1 LLDKAEEHLAAVQK
15 ATPRNQALWQTWG
28 QLAIK
33 SQFQEKMLKVADQ
46 GLKELAFQ
54 PWDFMPL
61 ATELFIRGGELD
73 RAADCITK
81 LHQQEIS
88 PPTVAFLR
96 GLIALKKGEL
106 HGAVKSWRQ
115 SIELGNSSSQI
126 QLMLASALSDLG
138 DRQSSLRRLR
148 TFVSE
153 RPYSFEGRLALA
165 KLLARSGNWAE
176 TAEHARSA
184 EQLSPKN
191 LAPRLLHLQAR
202 AQLAAST
209 ADENTQTQM
218 WKDIE
223 TRLAELE
230 GAVGGAGAA
239 EVKFLKLQITML
251 RGKFAEAQELV
262 NQLKKEHPSKVRIA
276 MVEAEL
282 LAARQ
287 REDEAIILLNKTI
300 ETFPE
305 AVEPVTGL
313 AVLLDRKGEHEK
325 CGAVIKDALERID
338 KPLAHRALGLL
349 LAQFYS
355 RWGQEDD
362 VYLLLN
368 TLAQKLPL
376 DIPIKRRLLNSMPV
390 VKDAEK
396 AQQLVDDI
404 KSLEG
409 EGGRQWRY
417 EQARVWFN
425 SDDFKSRCH
434 EITSLLQ
441 ENLLANPDDQASR
454 ALLGATYERGGD
466 LQMALSTYREAL
478 ERSPQNIQLII
489 STVAA
494 LYKAE
499 EYDEAG
505 EILKRVSD
513 EKLPPTLQ
521 RLQFESYLRRGQ
533 LDPAADMLL
542 DTVNRDPNNISA
554 SLSLALLRMW
564 QNKFDE
570 AGTLLDELQA
580 KEPNSLPIM
589 MTQIQLNVRQGKAK
603 EAIDLCNKIVNELNN
618 ASAYIIRASTF
629 ASLGQPDKAIEDF
642 GHAIAVEPNSVDAW
656 VARSNYYRSTG
667 QSEKAIDDIEQA
679 LSLGPDNVQVQKR
692 AITLLMAS
700 GNRDRVEQVR
710 AILDQALESNPKDGV
725 LKLYKA
731 QALLGEGTAP
741 SIEEAAQMLQEITE
755 EQPKISQAWVLLGE
769 ILLSQGQAG
778 KAMDTALQGLVH
790 NANNRGLLMLKADA
804 EKARSPVLAIPT
816 LKELLDRDPNDV
828 DAAIRLSEIYTAT
841 GEVGKA
847 VSILRKQLTTCEGPN
862 RQRCKIA
869 LAVALYRSGN
879 KADAQKE
886 FDSLLLEDIVTQLT
900 VAKTLMVIGDNEAM
914 KTAEDILRK
923 ILEEHP
929 KSVETISTLAMLL
942 QTLNNTKEAAELYQS
957 ILTIQPDNVIA
968 MNNLAWIMCEQQG
981 KHKQALELA
990 QKGFEI
996 QPNYIDIIDTRGVA
1010 YYRLGEFEKAIQD
1023 FATCIKRYPIG
1034 ATAVSATYFHLGRA
1048 FAKLEQTDKAIEN
1061 LNKALEL
1068 NNKTGGLP
1076 ATDLDEAKRLLE
1088 QLSKERG

>member
-1 LLDKAEEHLAAVQK
+1 
-15 ATPRNQALWQTWG
+15 
-28 QLAIK
+28 
-33 SQFQEKMLKVADQ
+33 
-46 GLKELAFQ
+46 
-54 PWDFMPL
+54 
-61 ATELFIRGGELD
+61 
-73 RAADCITK
+73 
-81 LHQQEIS
+81 
-88 PPTVAFLR
+88 
-96 GLIALKKGEL
+96 
-106 HGAVKSWRQ
+106 
-115 SIELGNSSSQI
+115 
-126 QLMLASALSDLG
+126 
-138 DRQSSLRRLR
+138 
-148 TFVSE
+148 
-153 RPYSFEGRLALA
+153 
-165 KLLARSGNWAE
+165 
-176 TAEHARSA
+176 
-184 EQLSPKN
+184 
-191 LAPRLLHLQAR
+191 
-202 AQLAAST
+202 
-209 ADENTQTQM
+209 
-218 WKDIE
+218 
-223 TRLAELE
+223 
-230 GAVGGAGAA
+230 
-239 EVKFLKLQITML
+239 
-251 RGKFAEAQELV
+251 
-262 NQLKKEHPSKVRIA
+262 

-282 LAARQ
+282 LATQ
-287 REDEAIILLNKTI
+287 EREDEAIVLLNKTI

-325 CGAVIKDALERID
+325 CEAVIKDALTRIE

-362 VYLLLN
+362 VYPLLN

-376 DIPIKRRLLNSMPV
+376 DIPIKRQLLNSMPV

-396 AQQLVDDI
+396 AQQLVDAI

-454 ALLGATYERGGD
+454 ALLGATYEQGGD

-489 STVAA
+489 STVAV

-499 EYDEAG
+499 EYDEAR
-505 EILKRVSD
+505 EILKRVSEE
-513 EKLPPTLQ
+513 EKLPPALQ
-521 RLQFESYLRRGQ
+521 RLQFESYLRQGQ
-533 LDPAADMLL
+533 LDPAADILL
-542 DTVNRDPNNISA
+542 DSVSRDPNNISA
-554 SLSLALLRMW
+554 GLSLALLRMW

-570 AGTLLDELQA
+570 AGTLLDELQN
-580 KEPNSLPIM
+580 KEPNSLRI
-589 MTQIQLNVRQGKAK
+589 TVAQIQLNVRQGKAQ
-603 EAIDLCNKIVNELNN
+603 EAIELCNKIVNELNN
-618 ASAYIIRASTF
+618 ASAYRIRASTF

-642 GHAIAVEPNSVDAW
+642 GRAIAVEPNSVDAW
-656 VARSNYYRSTG
+656 VVRSDFYRSTG

-679 LSLGPDNVQVQKR
+679 LSLGPDNVQIQRR

-700 GNRDRVEQVR
+700 GNRDRVEQAR

-731 QALLGEGTAP
+731 QAMLGEGTAP
-741 SIEEAAQMLQEITE
+741 SIEEAAQILQEITQ
-755 EQPKISQAWVLLGE
+755 EQPKISRAWVLLGE

-790 NANNRGLLMLKADA
+790 NANDRELLMLKADA

-816 LKELLDRDPNDV
+816 LKELLVREPNDV
-828 DAAIRLSEIYTAT
+828 DAAIRLVEIYTET

-862 RQRCKIA
+862 RQRCRIA

-886 FDSLLLEDIVTQLT
+886 FDSLLLEDTATQLT

-923 ILEEHP
+923 ILEGHP
-929 KSVETISTLAMLL
+929 ENVTTISTLAMLL
-942 QTLNNTKEAAELYQS
+942 QTLNNTEKAAELYQS

-981 KHKQALELA
+981 KHQQALELA

-996 QPNYIDIIDTRGVA
+996 APNYYIDLIDTRGVA
-1010 YYRLGEFEKAIQD
+1010 YYRLGEFEKAIED
-1023 FATCIKRYPIG
+1023 FTTCIKRYPIG
-1034 ATAVSATYFHLGRA
+1034 ATAVSAAYFHLGRA

-1068 NNKTGGLP
+1068 NNKTGGLS